1 MVGIL
6 SIQFNPEVSRKQKNL
21 ETVRKFIEQNSD
33 KKLDLVIIPEFFST
47 GISHKTFENNPE
59 DENGGE
65 TISYLKNLAKKHS
78 TNIICGTVIEKNNDK
93 YYNTSFAI
101 NREGK
106 TIAKYR
112 KIHLFNYMGGNEGA
126 LITPGYEE
134 VVADFD
140 FGKVGMAVCFDIR
153 YPLHYKKL
161 AKMGADIIVLP
172 TAWVVPCE
180 VFEDSETREYA
191 RDMWIAMA
199 RTRAYDNMTYV
210 VISNQVG
217 KSNPNQS
224 TLGCSMIISPVA
236 EILADAKYDE
246 CAIYSEIE
254 LDSVKYLRGQYPI
267 ANID

>member
-6 SIQFNPEVSRKQKNL
+6 SIQFNPKIAEKYKNL
-21 ETVRKFIEQNSD
+21 QKIENFLKENSD
-33 KKLDLVIIPEFFST
+33 KKLDLVVMPEFFST
-47 GISHKTFENNPE
+47 GISHKSFENYPE

-65 TISYLKNLAKKHS
+65 TINFLKNLALKYN
-78 TNIICGTVIEKNNDK
+78 TNIICGTVIEKFDNK

-101 NREGK
+101 NRQGEIVG
-106 TIAKYR
+106 KYR
-112 KIHLFNYMGGNEGA
+112 KIHLYNYMGGNEGE
-126 LITPGYEE
+126 LITSGEKE
-134 VVADFD
+134 VVIDFD
-140 FGKVGMAVCFDIR
+140 FGKVGMSVCFDIR

-172 TAWVVPCE
+172 TAWVIPCE
-180 VFEDSETREYA
+180 VFEDVETRDYA
-191 RDMWIAMA
+191 RDMWISMA

-217 KSNPNQS
+217 KSNQNQS
-224 TLGCSMIISPVA
+224 TLGCSMIISPMA

-246 CAIYSEIE
+246 CAIYTEIE
-254 LDSVKYLRGQYPI
+254 LESLKYLRGQYPI